1 MLATRVEVLQHR
13 YVWSKLG
20 FLQEVTTGW
29 GPRSIAF
36 SCLISGLTMVY
47 GRYNELVNGDYNVY
61 KPTYNWGAPSCIHGV
76 YKPTDI
82 PVGDHPVAKLVY
94 IPITRTYG
102 NMIYLYLENHQHIFY
117 ISHSYHMIS
126 DNKPQISGW

>member
-1 MLATRVEVLQHR
+1 
-13 YVWSKLG
+13 
-20 FLQEVTTGW
+20 
-29 GPRSIAF
+29 
-36 SCLISGLTMVY
+36 MVY